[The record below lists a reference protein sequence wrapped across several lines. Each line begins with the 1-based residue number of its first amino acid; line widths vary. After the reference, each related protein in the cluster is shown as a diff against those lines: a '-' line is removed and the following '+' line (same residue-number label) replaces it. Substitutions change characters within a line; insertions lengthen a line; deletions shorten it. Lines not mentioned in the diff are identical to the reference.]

1 MRRFLCGFLAIC
13 CILTMAAC
21 ASESE
26 PAPEESDT
34 VTAEQPPAESEPA
47 PEETPEEAPEE
58 TPEEAEP
65 AEEDAPAEDAA
76 EDAAIEVDEGI
87 FTVTIT
93 MPATYVEAG
102 TTQDS
107 LDQEAGAGN
116 YEAAVLNEDGSVTY
130 TLTRA
135 QHNAMLEEMRTTI
148 DAALDE
154 MITSGGYPN
163 FVAVE
168 ANDDYTEFRVTTS
181 AETVSAEESLAVL
194 GFYIY
199 GGLYQIIDG
208 GGESVDITVQFLSE
222 ATGDVIDEY
231 SSSEMA

>member
-1 MRRFLCGFLAIC
+1 MRRFLCVFLAIC

-26 PAPEESDT
+26 PAPAESDT

-93 MPATYVEAG
+93 MPPRTWRRARPRTLWTRRQGLG
-102 TTQDS
+102 TMRRPS
-107 LDQEAGAGN
+107 
-116 YEAAVLNEDGSVTY
+116 S
-130 TLTRA
+130 TR
-135 QHNAMLEEMRTTI
+135 MV
-148 DAALDE
+148 
-154 MITSGGYPN
+154 P
-163 FVAVE
+163 
-168 ANDDYTEFRVTTS
+168 
-181 AETVSAEESLAVL
+181 
-194 GFYIY
+194 
-199 GGLYQIIDG
+199 
-208 GGESVDITVQFLSE
+208 
-222 ATGDVIDEY
+222 
-231 SSSEMA
+231 

>member
-26 PAPEESDT
+26 PAPAESDP
-34 VTAEQPPAESEPA
+34 VTAEQTPADNETA
-47 PEETPEEAPEE
+47 PEETPEAA
-58 TPEEAEP
+58 PEEAEP
-65 AEEDAPAEDAA
+65 AEEDVPAEDAA